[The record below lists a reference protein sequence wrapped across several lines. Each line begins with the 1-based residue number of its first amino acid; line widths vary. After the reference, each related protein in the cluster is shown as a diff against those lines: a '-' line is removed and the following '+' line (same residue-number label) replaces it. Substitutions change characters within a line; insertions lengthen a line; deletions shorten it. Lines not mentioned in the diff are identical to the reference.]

1 MKNRTPFRFLPI
13 SPILLIGLAL
23 SAALAPGLYA
33 ASFTVNTQADTH
45 DSRPGDGVCADSRG
59 RCSLRAAIEESN
71 AGKAADIV
79 VPRSKSPYFLT
90 QGIPLTIKTNLALV
104 GKEPFRIDGC
114 RPRPSPVPGSTPV
127 PWTPRECRNSHPTN
141 VLQISNP
148 GTQGIVEISGV
159 SIQYGEG
166 GIGFGTG
173 IRIDTG
179 SSLLLKNSAVI
190 ENRSDVG
197 GVGISTNGSL
207 TLIACTVEGNMSR
220 GGGGGV
226 TGFGAGIAIM
236 SNVWVRIIASTIRNN
251 VAVYGGGVGNTGSLA
266 IIESTLSGNSAS
278 EGGAVVNYGGYLAI
292 SDSTIVDN
300 MAGRPT
306 GHPFSR
312 WNGGAI
318 SNDAIGELR
327 IAGCTI
333 SNNQAVRGGG
343 VANDTG
349 DVEILNSTITGNSA
363 SQGGGIY
370 NVGQVYMNGRVQINF
385 STITNNTSS
394 LFRSGTPAPNNFGGG
409 IYNEALVVMGS
420 TILAGNMGPSYFPP
434 SYGCTNS
441 GVYCYSPD
449 CFSRTDHSNGAF
461 VSWRSNLVGVVNDN
475 CNLEDYSWGN
485 TLSFDQRGT
494 FYAPLNPA
502 LGPLANNGGPTKTH
516 ALLPGSLAMDS
527 GGTWDCP
534 GTDQRG
540 WLRPAGMYCDTGAF
554 EFGASPP

>member
-1 MKNRTPFRFLPI
+1 MKNTTSSRFLLV
-13 SPILLIGLAL
+13 SPVLLVGLAL
-23 SAALAPGLYA
+23 SAALAPGVYA
-33 ASFTVNTQADTH
+33 ASFTVNTRADTH
-45 DSRPGDGVCADSRG
+45 DANPGDGKCADSAG

-71 AGKAADIV
+71 AGSAARIV
-79 VPRSKSPYFLT
+79 VLPTKSPYFLT
-90 QGIPLTIKTNLALV
+90 QGIPLKITTNLTLV

-114 RPRPSPVPGSTPV
+114 RPRPSPVPGGTPV
-127 PWTPRECRNSHPTN
+127 SWTPKECRASHPTN
-141 VLQISNP
+141 VLQISNL
-148 GTQGIVEISGV
+148 GTQGTVEISGA

-166 GIGFGTG
+166 VIGFGTG

-207 TLIACTVEGNMSR
+207 TLTACTVEGNMSR

-226 TGFGAGIAIM
+226 TGFGAGIAIG

-251 VAVYGGGVGNTGSLA
+251 VAVYGGGIGNTGSLV
-266 IIESTLSGNSAS
+266 IVGSTLSGNSAS
-278 EGGAVVNYGGYLAI
+278 EGGAIVNSGGYLAI
-292 SDSTIVDN
+292 YDSTIVDN

-318 SNDAIGELR
+318 SNYAKGELN
-327 IAGCTI
+327 ITGCTI

-370 NVGQVYMNGRVQINF
+370 NMGQVYINGRLKIEF

-394 LFRSGTPAPNNFGGG
+394 LFRSGNPAPNQFGGG
-409 IYNEALVVMGS
+409 IYNEALVLLGS
-420 TILAGNMGPSYFPP
+420 TILAGNTSPSYLPP
-434 SYGCTNS
+434 
-441 GVYCYSPD
+441 SPD

-461 VSWRSNLVGVVNDN
+461 VSWRNNLVGVVNEN
-475 CNLEDYSWGN
+475 CNLEDPFWRPM
-485 TLSFDQRGT
+485 LFDQFGT
-494 FYAPLNPA
+494 FNAPLNPA

-516 ALLPGSLAMDS
+516 GLLPGSLATDS
-527 GGTWDCP
+527 VIYGPGAWDCP

-540 WLRPAGMYCDTGAF
+540 WLRPAGIYCDAGAF